1 MTMTYPILNRARRV
15 PSVATG
21 KDKAEMVN
29 RVLDGDQSIP
39 ASRIRRD
46 WALLLT
52 DQAVAVST
60 NHVNGWSQVS

>member
-1 MTMTYPILNRARRV
+1 MTMTYPILNRAGRV
-15 PSVATG
+15 VWVVTG

-29 RVLDGDQSIP
+29 RVLDGDQSMP

-46 WALLLT
+46 RALLLA